1 MGVVFY
7 LKNERQRNF
16 ERKSCEEK
24 NPLFFRN
31 DILKIF
37 HFERSEI

>member
-1 MGVVFY
+1 

-16 ERKSCEEK
+16 ERKSVRRAQ
-24 NPLFFRN
+24 NPFAFFRN